1 MRLIRRRHD
10 PAGTDPAGTDPA
22 VDGPTVGEPDDG
34 TNDDTGDEPTVE
46 LSLAR
51 DGGPARTSGPA
62 GPDRE
67 RAPGSAAPESV
78 RDERTVRVARKRFAR
93 RQWAR
98 RWSVWR
104 RLVVGVL
111 LLGVVAVAVW
121 TVFFS
126 SVMAVSG
133 VQVAGTGVL
142 SPAAVRRAAA
152 VPLGSPLATA
162 DLGAVTARVEALPAV
177 KSVDVSRAWPDQVRV
192 DVTERRAVAVVRP
205 RGRGPLRG
213 MDASGVLF
221 RSYARP
227 PAGLPLIRTG
237 SRRTGSDALAESAV
251 VAGSLPP
258 ELAAKVAYVEV
269 RTVDTISLRL
279 RNGRTVKW
287 GSADD
292 SADKARVLDVL
303 LAQRAVYYDV
313 SVPGQPVIRK

>member
-1 MRLIRRRHD
+1 MRLFPRRHSGSPD
-10 PAGTDPAGTDPA
+10 
-22 VDGPTVGEPDDG
+22 PTVGGPATGDEP
-34 TNDDTGDEPTVE
+34 DTGDEPTVE

-51 DGGPARTSGPA
+51 GGGPERTPGPA
-62 GPDRE
+62 VPDGE
-67 RAPGSAAPESV
+67 

-104 RLVVGVL
+104 RLVVALL

-121 TVFFS
+121 TIFFS
-126 SVMAVSG
+126 SVLAVSG

-142 SPAAVRRAAA
+142 SPAAVRRAAD

-162 DLGAVTARVEALPAV
+162 DLDAVTARVEALPAV

-192 DVTERRAVAVVRP
+192 DVTERRAVAVVHP
-205 RGRGPLRG
+205 RGQGPLRG

-221 RSYARP
+221 RSYARQ
-227 PAGLPLIRTG
+227 PAGLPLIRIG
-237 SRRTGSDALAESAV
+237 GKRTDSDALAESAV

-258 ELAAKVAYVEV
+258 DLAAKVAYVEV

-279 RNGRTVKW
+279 RNGRTVQW

-292 SADKARVLDVL
+292 STDKARVLDVL
-303 LAQRAVYYDV
+303 LAQHAVYYDV